1 MRWCCLMSSPP
12 APALLPSLQL
22 PYAFGEP
29 AASGTFRNSP
39 EDFFVEEILGF
50 RPDGEGE
57 HLLLHIEK
65 RNTNTDWLA
74 GELARFTGVP
84 RREVSYAGLKD
95 RNAVTRQWFS
105 LRFPIGREPD
115 WDCFRLEGV
124 TLLEWG
130 RHRRKLRRGALKG
143 NRFRIR
149 IRGFQGDRGEV
160 EQRISL
166 VAQQGVPNYFGEQR
180 FGHQD
185 GNLQMVDRL
194 FAGELERVGR
204 SKRGIYLS
212 AARSY
217 LFNRVLAD
225 RIERGD
231 WNQALPGDRMILDG
245 SRATFAI
252 TEVDPEIRNR
262 IETLDIHPT
271 GPLYG
276 RGDSGV
282 ALAAAEREMQVLNA
296 FPAWKEG
303 LERFGLEAER
313 RALRMRVADLQWCWP
328 ERDCLEISFKLGRGS
343 YATVVLRELVCASR

>member
-1 MRWCCLMSSPP
+1 MSDTSL
-12 APALLPSLQL
+12 PALSPSTQL

-29 AASGTFRNSP
+29 AASGLLRGSP
-39 EDFFVEEILGF
+39 EDFFVEEMLGF

-74 GELARFTGVP
+74 GELARFAGVP
-84 RREVSYAGLKD
+84 RKEVSYAGLKD
-95 RNAVTRQWFS
+95 RNALTRQWFS
-105 LRFPIGREPD
+105 IRFPVGREPD
-115 WDCFRLEGV
+115 WDRFQLEEV

-149 IRGFQGDRGEV
+149 IRNFRGDRE
-160 EQRISL
+160 ETERRLSQI
-166 VAQQGVPNYFGEQR
+166 AQQGVPNYFGEQR

-185 GNLQMVDRL
+185 GNLLMADRL
-194 FAGELERVGR
+194 FAGELQRPGR
-204 SKRGIYLS
+204 NQRGLYLS

-225 RIERGD
+225 RVATGD
-231 WNQALPGDRMILDG
+231 WDRALPGDRMMLDG

-252 TEVDPEIRNR
+252 TEVDSEIRNR

-282 ALAAAEREMQVLNA
+282 TLAAAERELQVLDA

-313 RALRMRVADLQWCWP
+313 RALRVRVADLRWCWP